1 MTGPGLSAAPWRALA
16 GAAVTCLAG
25 AGLVLYAAGR
35 DWAVEVTGRP
45 VPLPAV
51 EVARTGAD
59 VLPWLPAVALV
70 GLAGTGAVLATRG
83 LARRLVGALLAVLG
97 VAMAAG
103 GLTVL
108 LTGAGPAGPTTDS
121 TVSAPQWPAAT
132 VVGAVLLAAGGSVT
146 ALRSRQWPAM
156 GARYER
162 SRPGGGR
169 SGADGSG
176 PGADGRAAGLG
187 GRSRRSTLDAWNALD
202 RGEDPTDDDPGADR

>member
-1 MTGPGLSAAPWRALA
+1 MSAAPGRALA
-16 GAAVTCLAG
+16 GTAVTCLAG
-25 AGLVLYAAGR
+25 AGLVMYAAGR

-45 VPLPAV
+45 APLPAV

-83 LARRLVGALLAVLG
+83 LARRLVGALLAALG
-97 VAMAAG
+97 VALAAG

-108 LTGAGPAGPTTDS
+108 VAGAGPTGPTTDS
-121 TVSAPQWPAAT
+121 TVSAPQWPAST
-132 VVGAVLLAAGGSVT
+132 VIGAVLLAAGGLVT
-146 ALRSRQWPAM
+146 ALRSRHWPAM

-162 SRPGGGR
+162 SRPGGR
-169 SGADGSG
+169 SS
-176 PGADGRAAGLG
+176 
-187 GRSRRSTLDAWNALD
+187 RSTLDAWNALD

>member
-1 MTGPGLSAAPWRALA
+1 MTGPGRSAAPGRALA

-45 VPLPAV
+45 APLPAV
-51 EVARTGAD
+51 EVARAGAD

-83 LARRLVGALLAVLG
+83 LARRLVGALLAALG
-97 VAMAAG
+97 VALAAG

-108 LTGAGPAGPTTDS
+108 LAGAGPAGPTTDS
-121 TVSAPQWPAAT
+121 TVSAPQWPALT
-132 VVGAVLLAAGGSVT
+132 VIGAVLLVAGGLVT
-146 ALRSRQWPAM
+146 ALRSRHWPAM

-162 SRPGGGR
+162 SRPGG
-169 SGADGSG
+169 DGSG
-176 PGADGRAAGLG
+176 GD
-187 GRSRRSTLDAWNALD
+187 RSSRSTLDAWNALD
-202 RGEDPTDDDPGADR
+202 RGEDPTADDPGADR

>member
-1 MTGPGLSAAPWRALA
+1 VTGPGVSAAPGRALA
-16 GAAVTCLAG
+16 GAVVTCLAG

-45 VPLPAV
+45 APLPAV

-146 ALRSRQWPAM
+146 ALRSRHWPAM

-162 SRPGGGR
+162 SRSGG
-169 SGADGSG
+169 DGSG

-187 GRSRRSTLDAWNALD
+187 GRTSRSTLDAWNALD
-202 RGEDPTDDDPGADR
+202 RGEDPTDDDPVADR